1 MAERIEL
8 AKAYVQVIPTTEG
21 IKDNLTSSFTAQ
33 GEESGTKFTSGMK
46 SVITASAKGIAIA
59 SAAVATAATAAIA
72 GVVKGAKEVAEYGD
86 NIDKMSQKMGIS
98 AQAYQEWEA
107 VMQHS
112 GTSMESLRAS
122 MKTMSVQAEKNAAA
136 FAQLGISE
144 EQVAN
149 MSQEDLFNAVI
160 TGLQGMEEGTERT
173 ALASQL
179 LGRGATEL
187 GALLNTS
194 AEDTQA
200 MKDRVH
206 ELGGV
211 MSDEA
216 VKASAAFQDQ
226 LQDMNTSIDGIK
238 RNIMSELL
246 PGLTSVMAGVTDIF
260 SGDKTKGLEEVKNG
274 VNDIISSI
282 TEKLPDMTDTAIG
295 ILDAL
300 SQALIDNL
308 PTILEGVVDLIIK
321 IGEKLPDFVDDI
333 VNVAVQLVNI
343 VVENIPTL
351 IDTLV
356 NGLLSAET
364 ISSIVSG
371 LIQVVVAVIGH
382 LPEIIASLIDA
393 IPTIIENVITAL
405 IDNLPMLIEGC
416 IQLVTQLVVHL
427 PEIIGALILAMPRII
442 IAIVNAL
449 KDLPAKLQEVSTE
462 AFTKMIDAFKELPAK
477 LKEKFIE
484 AKEKWSEAWSNI
496 KELVS
501 NVIKKIKE
509 PFDKFVKTIKDI
521 GKNIVKGLWNGIS
534 DKTKWL
540 KDKIGGWV
548 SGIGDKIKGFF
559 GINSPSRL
567 MAEYGRYI
575 DEGLAL
581 GIEKNANLP
590 EKAMLDMADDMTD
603 INIPTTVSSS
613 AMLTASAPT
622 QSAYTDRLD
631 TIEKLLKQI
640 ATEGKELYL
649 DGTTLVGGTAKK
661 MNAAL
666 DKIDYSRKRG
676 VTNYAY

>member
-622 QSAYTDRLD
+622 QSAYTGRLD

>member
-640 ATEGKELYL
+640 ATEGKDIYL